1 MRPSAGD
8 WGPFGRVERRFH
20 PKGGNVPQIGLPEWF
35 AETESSRNRL
45 LISSASLS
53 GRVRA
58 LLDMMGHGARSAGI
72 RASICD
78 APKATIRL
86 HLKIRLGLGGNAHE
100 LRNRD
105 RVDPDS
111 RLVPRASTARH

>member
-1 MRPSAGD
+1 MLESSSVGTEAAILVRQLTLPMRPSTGD
-8 WGPFGRVERRFH
+8 GGPFGRVERRFH

-58 LLDMMGHGARSAGI
+58 LLDMMGHGAPSAGI
-72 RASICD
+72 LSGYARVFAVLRKLLS
-78 APKATIRL
+78 AFT
-86 HLKIRLGLGGNAHE
+86 LKYAW
-100 LRNRD
+100 D
-105 RVDPDS
+105 
-111 RLVPRASTARH
+111 